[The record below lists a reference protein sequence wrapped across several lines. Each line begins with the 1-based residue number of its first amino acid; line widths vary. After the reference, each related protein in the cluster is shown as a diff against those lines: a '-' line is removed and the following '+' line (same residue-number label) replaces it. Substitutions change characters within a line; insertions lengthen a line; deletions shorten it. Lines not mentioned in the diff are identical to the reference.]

1 MELYDSKFEGINY
14 FENYDSKAINS
25 HYTDT
30 NPLYEKHATM
40 MPDRIGFQIQDR
52 IELPPEIREQLKEA
66 FGKFNPE

>member
-40 MPDRIGFQIQDR
+40 MPDRIGF
-52 IELPPEIREQLKEA
+52 
-66 FGKFNPE
+66 